1 MSAEPADPRETLA
14 REARDRPRAGGA
26 AILAGLATIAGTL
39 VLTAASSGAPT
50 GAPATV
56 LDALDARVTGRPVDS
71 LTVRVVEFFGDRAA
85 LLVLSA
91 VLLAAGVA
99 LTGYALAYLFRAVQA
114 RNPAAGRV
122 GIIATVVAAV
132 AYPIGHLISEVLRWT
147 SAASFDGTTAQ
158 AARDAVQSGTIAVG
172 ALLDQLGL
180 FALAVGIVVIVLNAL
195 RVGLVTRLMGILGI
209 LAGVLA
215 LFPID
220 RGIIRSFWLVSLGF
234 VILGRKPS
242 VQPPAWR
249 TGKAEPWPSQ
259 QQLREARGAG
269 AGAPAAARE
278 PEPERARPAAA
289 AGAVAA
295 GTGAAGQRRKR
306 KRRR

>member
-1 MSAEPADPRETLA
+1 VSAETADPRETLA
-14 REARDRPRAGGA
+14 REERDRPRAGGA

-39 VLTAASSGAPT
+39 ILTAASSGAPT
-50 GAPATV
+50 GTPATV
-56 LDALDARVTGRPVDS
+56 LDALDARLAGRPVDS

-132 AYPIGHLISEVLRWT
+132 AYPVGHLVSEVLRWT
-147 SAASFDGTTAQ
+147 GAAGFDGTTAQ

-180 FALAVGIVVIVLNAL
+180 FALAVGLVVIVLNAL

-234 VILGRKPS
+234 VILGRKPA

-249 TGKAEPWPSQ
+249 TGRAEPWPTQ
-259 QQLREARGAG
+259 QQLREARGG
-269 AGAPAAARE
+269 GAAAPPPER
-278 PEPERARPAAA
+278 EPERARPAAA

-295 GTGAAGQRRKR
+295 GASDAAQRRKR